1 MVDASNYKCDEL
13 YTTKHNMEEDMAIH
27 SCLENP
33 MDRGAWQAAVHR
45 VAKSQIWLS
54 TKHMHANEYN
64 RIRIPGGPV
73 ATIWCF
79 HYQSL
84 DLLTGWETK
93 MLQEYNYLN

>member
-1 MVDASNYKCDEL
+1 
-13 YTTKHNMEEDMAIH
+13 
-27 SCLENP
+27 
-33 MDRGAWQAAVHR
+33 
-45 VAKSQIWLS
+45 
-54 TKHMHANEYN
+54 MHANEYN